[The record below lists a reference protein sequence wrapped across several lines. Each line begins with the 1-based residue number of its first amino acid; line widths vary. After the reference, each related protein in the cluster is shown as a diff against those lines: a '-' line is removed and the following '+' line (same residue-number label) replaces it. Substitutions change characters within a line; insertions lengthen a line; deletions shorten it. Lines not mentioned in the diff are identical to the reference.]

1 MTSKSGAMCF
11 LSHSFLARAA
21 LAKKIGIDA
30 CSREHKYILPTATRL
45 RHIVTSHLQYINGTA
60 TTREKRP
67 ARVESRFFLPWLYTH
82 CTPYFLQLGASPTNP
97 GTVFSPKIQT
107 TNRSSAP
114 GLSDISLHHVLPLA
128 AHATPHASRARASG
142 CKTLANKPTEEQKQ
156 WTAPS
161 SKQKFSV
168 AADRS

>member
-1 MTSKSGAMCF
+1 MFFS
-11 LSHSFLARAA
+11 LLRLARARSPCE
-21 LAKKIGIDA
+21 KIGSA
-30 CSREHKYILPTATRL
+30 ARSREHRFPAHPIRNAPASKLFL
-45 RHIVTSHLQYINGTA
+45 RHVAPSVYQRYRNDARKTA
-60 TTREKRP
+60 GARREPIFFTLAVHTLHPLFSTTRGFADK
-67 ARVESRFFLPWLYTH
+67 SRRL
-82 CTPYFLQLGASPTNP
+82 
-97 GTVFSPKIQT
+97 FSPKIQT

-114 GLSDISLHHVLPLA
+114 GLSDISLHHVLSRA

-168 AADRS
+168 AAADRS